1 MILHLILHLHL
12 MLWIKATFIAF
23 KVYASFSNSSW
34 ILWESNPHDNA
45 QHFKLQ
51 ENVGIQI
58 LSSDCLI
65 FFKDMHLKSD
75 HKNH

>member
-23 KVYASFSNSSW
+23 KVYASFSSSW

-45 QHFKLQ
+45 QPFKLQ
-51 ENVGIQI
+51 EIVVIQI

-65 FFKDMHLKSD
+65 FFLRYAFKIRS
-75 HKNH
+75 